1 MFHARNARFS
11 VRLAAVFARCW
22 PWPHQA
28 CRGALGLTTL
38 ALLTAC
44 GGNSPAD
51 EAATARRVF
60 RYNQS
65 EQSGALTSLDPAFA
79 RNQAN
84 IWAQTQLYNGLV
96 ELDST
101 LHPAPALARAW
112 TVSADARTY
121 TFRLR
126 PGVRFHD
133 DPCFADGRGRTVKAT
148 DVTYSFG
155 RLLDAA
161 TASTGGWIFRG
172 KVVSDSAGAPLPE
185 AFVAPDDSTVV
196 IRLQQPFGAFLSLL
210 SMPYAA
216 VVPREAVM
224 KYGRDFGQHPVGT
237 GPFRLHAWYEGTAL
251 VLHRWP
257 GYWKRDARGQH
268 LPYLDAVQISFI
280 GDKKAEFLSFLQ
292 GKLDFLSGIRESSR
306 DLVMRPDG
314 TVRPDFAGRFRV
326 EKVPYLNTEYLGFQ
340 LDSTN
345 LLHPA
350 PALADVR
357 VRQALSY
364 AVDRRQYV
372 RFLLS
377 SVGRPGT
384 SGMVPP
390 ALSSFDEQA
399 VPGYHYDP
407 NRARALLRA
416 AGYGPGQRPINL
428 TLNTVA
434 EKREQVEFLQQQW
447 AAIGV
452 QVTLDLNQGPAH
464 QELVD
469 NGKAAFWT
477 KSWLGDYPDPENY
490 LALFYSPN
498 FSPAGPDKTHFKSA
512 AYDDLYGQAMRE
524 PDEARRT
531 TLYQQMERLMLA
543 ECPVIVLFYDEVV
556 RLTQPTVRGLRADPM
571 NQLRLEAVRKE

>member
-1 MFHARNARFS
+1 MFHARTDGFFLR
-11 VRLAAVFARCW
+11 AVT
-22 PWPHQA
+22 
-28 CRGALGLTTL
+28 GLLGG
-38 ALLTAC
+38 LLTALMLTGC
-44 GGNSPAD
+44 GPAAD
-51 EAATARRVF
+51 GATARRVF

-84 IWAQTQLYNGLV
+84 IWASTQLFNGLV

-101 LHPAPALARAW
+101 LRPAPALARGW

-133 DPCFADGRGRTVKAT
+133 DDCFPGGKGRGLRAA
-148 DVTYSFG
+148 DVVYSFR
-155 RLLDAA
+155 RLLDPG

-172 KVVSDSAGAPLPE
+172 KVLSDTSSTPLPE
-185 AFVAPDDSTVV
+185 AFSAPDDSTVV
-196 IRLQQPFGAFLSLL
+196 VRLQEPFAAFLGLL
-210 SMPYAA
+210 SMPYAF
-216 VVPREAVM
+216 VVPPEAVAR
-224 KYGRDFGQHPVGT
+224 YGRDFGQHPVGT
-237 GPFRLHAWYEGTAL
+237 GPFRFHVWDEGTTL
-251 VLHRWP
+251 VLHRNP
-257 GYWKRDARGQH
+257 SYWRADAKGRP
-268 LPYLDAVQISFI
+268 LPYLDAVQISFMA
-280 GDKKAEFLSFLQ
+280 DKKTEFLSFLQ
-292 GKLDFLSGIRESSR
+292 GRLDFVSGIRESSR
-306 DLVMRPDG
+306 DLILKPDG
-314 TVRPDFAGRFRV
+314 TVRPDFAGKFRV

-345 LLHPA
+345 LLDPA
-350 PALADVR
+350 PALRDRR

-364 AVDRRQYV
+364 AIDRRAYI

-377 SVGRPGT
+377 SVGRPGI

-390 ALSSFDEQA
+390 ALSSYDEKA
-399 VPGYHYDP
+399 VPGYDFDP
-407 NRARALLRA
+407 TKARELLRQ
-416 AGYGPGQRPINL
+416 AGYGPGGKPLNL
-428 TLNTVA
+428 KLSTVA

-447 AAIGV
+447 AAVGAK
-452 QVTLDLNQGPAH
+452 VTLDVNQGPAH

-469 NGKAAFWT
+469 NGKVGFWT

-512 AYDDLYGQAMRE
+512 EYDRLYEQALRE
-524 PDEARRT
+524 PDEARRRL
-531 TLYQQMERLMLA
+531 LYQQLERLMLA

-556 RLTQPTVRGLRADPM
+556 RLTQSGVRGLAADPM
-571 NQLRLEAVRKE
+571 NQLRLERVRKE